1 MFEKKD
7 QNQNTT
13 PELANVNATNATI
26 NISTAQSL
34 YASDKLKRA
43 VQQYMNSVHGS
54 ANIYSAAIVPDSDA
68 SAKTDSADEWIWV
81 EGYKGTNRNMCCRDY
96 QFELGK
102 QFDMPEGSEIDLCHS
117 GFHLCK
123 NLRNVYNYYNILDGN
138 RFFKVKALVR
148 ERDADNP
155 MRSGAS
161 IWRNGLNGEDKL
173 ASKSIVFLEEL
184 STEEIFDAYGRDE
197 MKAWSLEDKT
207 LAREKG
213 VSYVRELIRH
223 RDDPVKIATLVELG
237 YSETFARYIVVDRE
251 AYGIAF
257 AVGSQ
262 KDLSMDM
269 KVFMILKDED

>member
-1 MFEKKD
+1 MFKKKD

-13 PELANVNATNATI
+13 PANAPTS
-26 NISTAQSL
+26 ISIAEVKIPPLTEET
-34 YASDKLKRA
+34 KRA
-43 VQQYMNSVHGS
+43 IRNQLNGLYGS
-54 ANIYSAAIVPDSDA
+54 ANFNYTMVPDPEA
-68 SAKTDSADEWIWV
+68 SAKTNPPDEWIWV

-102 QFDMPEGSEIDLCHS
+102 QFDMPEGSEIDLCQS
-117 GFHLCK
+117 GFHLCR
-123 NLRNVYNYYNILDGN
+123 NLRSVYNYYNIQDGN

-148 ERDADNP
+148 KRDANNP
-155 MRSGAS
+155 IRSGS
-161 IWRNGLNGEDKL
+161 SPWLGRYDKL

-184 STEEIFDAYGRDE
+184 STEEILDAYPHNTQD
-197 MKAWSLEDKT
+197 WSLEDKT
-207 LAREKG
+207 LAREKNIT
-213 VSYVRELIRH
+213 YVRELIKH

>member
-1 MFEKKD
+1 MFKKKD

-13 PELANVNATNATI
+13 PANAPTSTVEVNIPALYDETKRALKSYLNGVYGRGGFVSPSLAN
-26 NISTAQSL
+26 ISE
-34 YASDKLKRA
+34 D
-43 VQQYMNSVHGS
+43 N
-54 ANIYSAAIVPDSDA
+54 D
-68 SAKTDSADEWIWV
+68 KTDSADEWIWV
-81 EGYKGTNRNMCCRDY
+81 EGYKGTDRNMCCRDY

-123 NLRNVYNYYNILDGN
+123 SLRNVYDHYSILDGN

-148 ERDADNP
+148 KRDFDNP
-155 MRSGAS
+155 MRSGS
-161 IWRNGLNGEDKL
+161 SPWRPVDDKL
-173 ASKSIVFLEEL
+173 TSRSIVFIEEL
-184 STEEIFDAYGRDE
+184 STEEIFDAYGHGTKD
-197 MKAWSLEDKT
+197 WSLEDKT
-207 LAREKG
+207 LAREKNIT
-213 VSYVRELIRH
+213 YVRELIKH

-237 YSETFARYIVVDRE
+237 YSETFAHYIVVDRE

>member
-1 MFEKKD
+1 MFKKKD

-13 PELANVNATNATI
+13 PANAPT
-26 NISTAQSL
+26 STSFVEVKIPQL
-34 YASDKLKRA
+34 YDETKRA
-43 VQQYMNSVHGS
+43 LTSYLNGVYGS
-54 ANIYSAAIVPDSDA
+54 ANFNSTMVPDPEA
-68 SAKTDSADEWIWV
+68 SAKTNPPDEWIWV
-81 EGYKGTNRNMCCRDY
+81 EGYKGTDRNMCCRDY

-123 NLRNVYNYYNILDGN
+123 NLCNVYCYYNIDNEN

-148 ERDADNP
+148 KRDADNP
-155 MRSGAS
+155 VRSGAS
-161 IWRNGLNGEDKL
+161 IWRRGLNGEDKL

-184 STEEIFDAYGRDE
+184 STEEIFDAYGRAE
-197 MKAWSLEDKT
+197 MKDWSLEDQT

-213 VSYVRELIRH
+213 VSYVRELIKH
-223 RDDPVKIATLVELG
+223 RDDDTKIATLVELG
-237 YSETFARYIVVDRE
+237 YSEVFARYIVVDRE

-269 KVFMILKDED
+269 KVLMILKDED

>member
-1 MFEKKD
+1 MFKKKD
-7 QNQNTT
+7 QNQNTI
-13 PELANVNATNATI
+13 PANAP
-26 NISTAQSL
+26 ISTSIAEMKVPSLSEETKRAIRNQLNSL
-34 YASDKLKRA
+34 YGR
-43 VQQYMNSVHGS
+43 
-54 ANIYSAAIVPDSDA
+54 AAIVSSSLAHISEDND
-68 SAKTDSADEWIWV
+68 KTDSADEWIWV

-123 NLRNVYNYYNILDGN
+123 KLCNVYNYYNIGDGN

-148 ERDADNP
+148 KRDADNP

-173 ASKSIVFLEEL
+173 ASKSIVFLEEI
-184 STEEIFDAYGRDE
+184 STEEIFDAYEHGTKD
-197 MKAWSLEDKT
+197 WSLEDKMF
-207 LAREKG
+207 AREKG
-213 VSYVRELIRH
+213 VGHVRELIKH
-223 RDDPVKIATLVELG
+223 RDDDTKIATLVELG

>member
-1 MFEKKD
+1 MFKKKD

-13 PELANVNATNATI
+13 PELANVNINVTSATDALRRAT
-26 NISTAQSL
+26 
-34 YASDKLKRA
+34 R
-43 VQQYMNSVHGS
+43 QYLNGVYGS
-54 ANIYSAAIVPDSDA
+54 ANFNSTMVLDPDAPAI
-68 SAKTDSADEWIWV
+68 TDSADEWIWV
-81 EGYKGTNRNMCCRDY
+81 EGYKGTDRNMCCRDY

-123 NLRNVYNYYNILDGN
+123 NLCNVYCYYNINNGN

-148 ERDADNP
+148 KRDADNP
-155 MRSGAS
+155 VRSGAS
-161 IWRNGLNGEDKL
+161 IWRRGLNGEDKL

-184 STEEIFDAYGRDE
+184 STEEIFDAYGRYE
-197 MKAWSLEDKT
+197 TKAWSLEDKT

-213 VSYVRELIRH
+213 ISHVRELIKH
-223 RDDPVKIATLVELG
+223 RDDDTKIATLVELG

-269 KVFMILKDED
+269 KVLMILKDED

>member
-1 MFEKKD
+1 MFKKKD
-7 QNQNTT
+7 QNQNTI
-13 PELANVNATNATI
+13 PELAEVKVP
-26 NISTAQSL
+26 SL
-34 YASDKLKRA
+34 SEETKRA
-43 VQQYMNSVHGS
+43 IRNQLNELYGRGGFVSSSLAHISEDN
-54 ANIYSAAIVPDSDA
+54 D
-68 SAKTDSADEWIWV
+68 KTDSADEWIWV

-123 NLRNVYNYYNILDGN
+123 KLCNVYNYYNIVDGN

-148 ERDADNP
+148 KRDADNP

-173 ASKSIVFLEEL
+173 ASKSIVFLEEI

-207 LAREKG
+207 LAREKN
-213 VSYVRELIRH
+213 VTYVRELIRH
-223 RDDPVKIATLVELG
+223 RDDPVKIATLVGLG